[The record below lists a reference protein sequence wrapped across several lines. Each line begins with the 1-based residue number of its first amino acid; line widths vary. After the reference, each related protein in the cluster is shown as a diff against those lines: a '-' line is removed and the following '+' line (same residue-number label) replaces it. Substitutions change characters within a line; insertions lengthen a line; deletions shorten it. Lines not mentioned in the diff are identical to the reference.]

1 MTNEEELRA
10 LRRIL
15 VGNGEVGL
23 VGRVHAQE
31 HLIAG
36 VRADLTENTRKLDTL
51 IRDRRD
57 ETARREGSVN
67 TLNWIKWLLGLVLTV
82 VLIGGALAGWQL
94 DQRWEMVQQQ
104 IQRIPALPE

>member
-10 LRRIL
+10 LRRII

-36 VRADLTENTRKLDTL
+36 IRADLTENTRKLDTL

-67 TLNWIKWLLGLVLTV
+67 ILKSIKWLLSVVLTI
-82 VLIGGALAGWQL
+82 VLIGGALAGYRL
-94 DQRWEMVQQQ
+94 DKRWEAVQQQ
-104 IQRIPALPE
+104 IQRIPTIPE